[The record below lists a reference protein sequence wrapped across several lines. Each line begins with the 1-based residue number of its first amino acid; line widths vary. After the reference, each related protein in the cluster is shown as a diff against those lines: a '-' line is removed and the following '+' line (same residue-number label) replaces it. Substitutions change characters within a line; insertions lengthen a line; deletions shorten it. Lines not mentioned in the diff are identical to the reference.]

1 MGGSAH
7 AVALRSP
14 ADLARTRTCL
24 PGSYGAKADGVTYD
38 TKALQAAVD
47 ACAAAGGGIVK
58 LESGKFLTDPI
69 VLRSNITLQ
78 IESGATLLGS
88 QRIDDYP
95 VIAGEDRRQPLITS
109 DNAVNVKII
118 GNGTIDGQGQQWWA
132 VHKIDK
138 KAGNPRK
145 PRPWL
150 IDLLKTRNI
159 LVEGVTLQNSP
170 EYNLVIRRSTH
181 AVVRKIHILNP
192 PDAANTDGID
202 PYSSHDILIEDVLID
217 TGDDDIAIKSGLPEE
232 KGPREV
238 CSDIVIRNSRFL
250 HGHGLSIGSELTG
263 GARNVLVENVA
274 FVGTTNG
281 IRIKSNR
288 GRGNVVENAVY
299 RNITMQNVERPI
311 VITEY
316 YQGGVP
322 ENDTAQPVNENT
334 PHFRNFVID
343 HLSATGSDDAGV
355 VVGLP
360 ESKVTDVTF
369 RNVTIHA
376 KTGLVVR
383 NAEVKADHLSV
394 VPAEGAPII
403 KEEAADIR

>member
-1 MGGSAH
+1 MADMVQ
-7 AVALRSP
+7 AAPLRVPSH
-14 ADLARTRTCL
+14 LVHTHTCL
-24 PGSYGAKADGVTYD
+24 PETYGAKADGVTYD
-38 TKALQAAVD
+38 TQALQAAVD

-58 LESGKFLTDPI
+58 LQGGKFLTGPI

-78 IESGATLLGS
+78 IENDATLLGS
-88 QRIDDYP
+88 KRIDDYP

-118 GNGTIDGQGQQWWA
+118 GSGTIDGQGQQWWA
-132 VHKIDK
+132 VHKTDK
-138 KAGNPRK
+138 KAGNARK

-170 EYNLVIRRSTH
+170 QYNLVIRRSTH
-181 AVVRKIHILNP
+181 AVVRKIHIFNP

-202 PYSSHDILIEDVLID
+202 PYSSHDVLIEDVLID
-217 TGDDDIAIKSGLPEE
+217 TGDDDIAIKSGLPDE

-238 CSDIVIRNSRFL
+238 CSDIVIRNSHFL
-250 HGHGLSIGSELTG
+250 HGHGLSIGSELAG
-263 GARNVLVENVA
+263 GARNVLVENVDFA
-274 FVGTTNG
+274 GTTNG

-288 GRGNVVENAVY
+288 GRGNLVENAVY

-322 ENDTAQPVNENT
+322 ENDTAHPVDENT
-334 PHFRNFVID
+334 PHFTKFVID

-355 VVGLP
+355 VIGLP
-360 ESKVTDVTF
+360 ESKVADVTF
-369 RNVTIHA
+369 RNVTIQA
-376 KTGLVVR
+376 ETGLVVR

-394 VPAEGAPII
+394 RPAKGAAII